1 MLDSSHVSIDAV
13 YQCRTSVTESIIAVM
28 HQMKGTGMHD
38 ALVCYCFYQAATSL
52 ESFCFI
58 FGLSGC
64 GCFFVVIFYCS
75 AGLKLLCRNFVV
87 RFYTLTYY
95 KSPYIFAYKSPR

>member
-1 MLDSSHVSIDAV
+1 MLDSSRVSTDTV

-28 HQMKGTGMHD
+28 HQMQGTGTHD

-52 ESFCFI
+52 ESFYFV

-64 GCFFVVIFYCS
+64 GCFFVIFYCS
-75 AGLKLLCRNFVV
+75 AG
-87 RFYTLTYY
+87 
-95 KSPYIFAYKSPR
+95 